1 MIKFREKWF
10 WALCL
15 AILVHAGVLLVF
27 YLNANQTNAV
37 EMADSSMSTAEP
49 TAVSDITLSPN
60 DKIYTTTVTNPKSL
74 DNIDNTLNKVDSLD
88 KSTAITMPASNEE
101 QTVNSYNMQEASSQA
116 SNNIA
121 NNSKKPTSV
130 AQETTKT
137 TQNSTQR
144 SKPLEDQSGK
154 IPQPIIANSDEDLE
168 KVKNNAGLLD
178 IDVPTQKSTVKVD
191 KNYLSAKSEV
201 EEINNQLSAAIN
213 EVKKRNQQKID
224 ERQQLK
230 NETSIRDLQNFPEN
244 LE

>member
-88 KSTAITMPASNEE
+88 TIDKSTAITMPASNEE
-101 QTVNSYNMQEASSQA
+101 QTVSSDNMQKASSQA
-116 SNNIA
+116 SSNTA
-121 NNSKKPTSV
+121 NNSKKPT
-130 AQETTKT
+130 
-137 TQNSTQR
+137 QR
-144 SKPLEDQSGK
+144 NKPLEDQSGK
-154 IPQPIIANSDEDLE
+154 ISQPMIANSDEDLE
-168 KVKNNAGLLD
+168 KVKNDAGLLD
-178 IDVPTQKSTVKVD
+178 MDAPTQKSTVKVD

-230 NETSIRDLQNFPEN
+230 NEMSIRDRQNFPEN

>member
-1 MIKFREKWF
+1 
-10 WALCL
+10 
-15 AILVHAGVLLVF
+15 
-27 YLNANQTNAV
+27 
-37 EMADSSMSTAEP
+37 MADSSMSTAEP

-178 IDVPTQKSTVKVD
+178 IDVPTQK
-191 KNYLSAKSEV
+191 A
-201 EEINNQLSAAIN
+201 
-213 EVKKRNQQKID
+213 
-224 ERQQLK
+224 QLK
-230 NETSIRDLQNFPEN
+230 
-244 LE
+244 